1 VSTPP
6 PDNPDFPKADYP
18 RLGNGLP
25 GYPPPGYSPS
35 GFGPSPNY
43 PPADYGPPGYTS
55 SGYGPPAGYG
65 GPPAGYPPPG
75 YAPSSSYGGPP
86 QLIPGVFTP
95 GIIPLRPLGLNDI
108 FNGAVTYIRANPKT
122 TLGLATIIIVIAQ
135 IITLIANAGPLAAA
149 SRPRNIAPDALTGG
163 DLTAWTL
170 SAGLGGLVNWLAS
183 VLLVGMLAVVVG
195 QAVFGS
201 RTTIGK
207 TWAMIRPRVLALIG
221 LVALEAAGLILL
233 SGLVGLIVA
242 AIGAS
247 SSEVAA
253 VMIGF
258 PVVLALIAAL
268 VYLYTVLSFA
278 PALIVLERLSVMDA
292 ITRSF
297 ALVRNSFWRVLGMRM
312 LSAVVVFLV
321 AGAIAMPF
329 NLIAQLLA
337 ASHTGPLLVSITVGS
352 IGLAIGRIVTAPF
365 SVGVV
370 VLLYTDR
377 RIRAEAFDLVLQSGA
392 AVDPTATKS
401 TDYLWLTRPV

>member
-6 PDNPDFPKADYP
+6 HNNPDFSEPDYP
-18 RLGNGLP
+18 RLGDGFP

-35 GFGPSPNY
+35 GFGSPPNH
-43 PPADYGPPGYTS
+43 PPADYGLPGYTS
-55 SGYGPPAGYG
+55 SGYGPPASYG
-65 GPPAGYPPPG
+65 GPPAGYPPPS
-75 YAPSSSYGGPP
+75 YAPSSSYGGPL
-86 QLIPGVFTP
+86 QLISGVFTP

-135 IITLIANAGPLAAA
+135 IITLIANTGPLAAA
-149 SRPRNIAPDALTGG
+149 SRPRVIASDALTGG
-163 DLTAWTL
+163 DLAAWMV

-195 QAVFGS
+195 RAVFGS

-207 TWAMIRPRVLALIG
+207 TWAMIRWRLRAMIG

-247 SSEVAA
+247 GSEVAA
-253 VMIGF
+253 VVIAL
-258 PVVLALIAAL
+258 PLVLALIATL

-278 PALIVLERLSVMDA
+278 PVLIVLEQLSVMAA

-312 LSAVVVFLV
+312 LCAVVVFLV
-321 AGAIAMPF
+321 AGPIAMPF

-337 ASHTGPLLVSITVGS
+337 ASHTGPLLVSITAGS
-352 IGLAIGRIVTAPF
+352 IGSAISRIITAPF

-377 RIRAEAFDLVLQSGA
+377 RIRAEAFDLVLQSSA

-401 TDYLWLTRPV
+401 TDCLWLTRPV